1 MCSGSTSLRKAKVNP
16 LKLTEDFA
24 FPLFH
29 QLGAGAQHSS
39 GWWDEHCCMGT
50 KGFQVDEDERRT
62 GWWALIS
69 ETRKLSRRVIWVLLS
84 ATNPSFNFCAYR
96 DASVPE
102 EKVAISG
109 SLLSGVA
116 GPWTQDSVIS
126 GGQPEPA
133 QQTAWRGPTAPAAV
147 NVPHTAGE
155 IVVL

>member
-1 MCSGSTSLRKAKVNP
+1 M
-16 LKLTEDFA
+16 
-24 FPLFH
+24 
-29 QLGAGAQHSS
+29 GA
-39 GWWDEHCCMGT
+39 

-69 ETRKLSRRVIWVLLS
+69 ETRKLNRRVIWVLLS
-84 ATNPSFNFCAYR
+84 ATNSSFNFCAYR

-102 EKVAISG
+102 GKVAISG

-126 GGQPEPA
+126 GGQPEPV
-133 QQTAWRGPTAPAAV
+133 QQTAWRGPTALAAV